1 MTFESSFRD
10 LDLHNVCKMARNN
23 EQQPHHVS
31 PERASITYVK
41 KKLKQHTG
49 KQFENYR
56 LHFTAR
62 IFFHLT

>member
-1 MTFESSFRD
+1 
-10 LDLHNVCKMARNN
+10 MARNN

-41 KKLKQHTG
+41 KTLKQHTG

-56 LHFTAR
+56 LNFTAR